1 MVLTR
6 EKFTTF
12 IEKLCGEDYII
23 GMHGIDQYR
32 LTDGKKSIAQQVE
45 EMQRIMEIISNFENG
60 INPNLDDVT
69 KAKYAYD
76 YMQQIRYR
84 GKGQDGETGNV
95 TRSKHFDGLT
105 NLIIGK
111 STCQGFAHTYKEL
124 LTRMGIECTEISGSL
139 GGTGQHI

>member
-45 EMQRIMEIISNFENG
+45 EMQRIIWAS
-60 INPNLDDVT
+60 
-69 KAKYAYD
+69 
-76 YMQQIRYR
+76 QQC
-84 GKGQDGETGNV
+84 
-95 TRSKHFDGLT
+95 
-105 NLIIGK
+105 K
-111 STCQGFAHTYKEL
+111 SD
-124 LTRMGIECTEISGSL
+124 
-139 GGTGQHI
+139 GTGRCRSP